1 MKPLL
6 GPTNIDIRE
15 DNMFLHNHAC
25 AELYISLD
33 GYAINSINGFESE
46 TLPLDVFVLTE
57 EMKHSQPITNKYRF
71 CLFKFDMELLIRK
84 AGALSADTT
93 FQTLFVSEPKMR
105 ASGQLSSGLQIDI
118 LTSEYALKTAQLL
131 ERETDPELRDTLF
144 VTLVSVICKN
154 ARPRTI
160 GGYASNYERI
170 FSTAS
175 YMEMHY
181 AQPLELHHL
190 AEYAQYSV
198 RHFTRIFRHCYHISP
213 MDYLSQ
219 IRLRHAILLL
229 QDSSLSMGRIS
240 ELCGFTD
247 NCMFSKVFR
256 KQFGQTPSEY
266 RKMLLASSATSRRAL
281 ENAAVISLQR

>member
-6 GPTNIDIRE
+6 GSTNIAVRD

-25 AELYISLD
+25 AELYVSLD
-33 GYAINSINGFESE
+33 GYAVNNINGFESE

-57 EMKHSQPITNKYRF
+57 RMKHSQPVTNKYRF
-71 CLFKFDMELLIRK
+71 CLFKFDMELLIQK
-84 AGALSADTT
+84 AGVLTADAT
-93 FQTLFVSEPKMR
+93 FQMLFVSEPKMR
-105 ASGQLSSGLQIDI
+105 ENGQTSSGLQIDL

-144 VTLVSVICKN
+144 FTLVSVICKN

-160 GGYASNYERI
+160 GGNASNYERI

-181 AQPLELHHL
+181 ARPLELQEL
-190 AEYAQYSV
+190 AEHAQYSV

-213 MDYLSQ
+213 MDYLNQ

-229 QDSSLSMGRIS
+229 QDSGLSMGRIS

-247 NCMFSKVFR
+247 QCMFSKVFR

-266 RKMLLASSATSRRAL
+266 RKMLLSSSATSRSAL
-281 ENAAVISLQR
+281 ENAEVIGVRR